1 LVILDIRVL
10 YIYSLLSSIDNQSR
24 SVSTYYSSI
33 VEAVI
38 GEYFIGIYRIFI
50 YIEVM
55 NPIVLIFLN
64 ALIATEGA
72 KDTYFIKD
80 KVVITIFIFII
91 NKYNYKTEIVS
102 L

>member
-1 LVILDIRVL
+1 
-10 YIYSLLSSIDNQSR
+10 
-24 SVSTYYSSI
+24 
-33 VEAVI
+33 
-38 GEYFIGIYRIFI
+38 
-50 YIEVM
+50 M

>member
-1 LVILDIRVL
+1 MVILDIRVL